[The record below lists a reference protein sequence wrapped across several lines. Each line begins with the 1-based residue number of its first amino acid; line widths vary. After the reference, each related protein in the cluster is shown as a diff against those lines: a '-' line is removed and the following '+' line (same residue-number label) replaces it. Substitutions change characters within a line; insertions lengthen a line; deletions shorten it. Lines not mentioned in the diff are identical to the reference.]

1 MSDKKIPLNDDEKI
15 DDIGENE
22 KIKRSI
28 KTSKI
33 KFYYGNPENDIIE
46 GTLKTLNTRILINDK
61 INLSYEELEL
71 AKQYIWDFNLDNKYI
86 KSKILCCTNIKNKFS
101 ITEFIQAINTYLSY
115 ISIIRVFKSSIPNIY
130 YIYIDFKNLEYCNIF
145 YNTYQYSNIN
155 TIEDDYLIFDE
166 VTEIEYDAF
175 FSSKQKLSKDD
186 SNIIDL
192 NLIKSNSISFCQN
205 EKRMRKFS
213 YEYDFNNHGV
223 DDTRICTICLEDIGK
238 NKKTKMK
245 NDGLIYVL
253 CGHVFHLECFVG
265 LDDNKCPICR
275 YYLSPYNFVTC
286 EYCFQ
291 EKDLWIC
298 LVCGKIFCG
307 EEGNS
312 QNHRFQHYKESFH
325 LYTQGIGKNNN
336 IIYDFSKNSPV
347 HIWIQNSIL
356 SSLRNEEE
364 KKEEDEKED
373 KKENIINT
381 NSEQNLKKENSND
394 IEQNDNINIIDTSS
408 KKKNKDNDNDNK
420 DNEEHKNKNNK
431 KDKKENKIKE
441 NNDKKNKKKQKKKND
456 KSNKSDNNIDEED
469 DINDIFKSSKEK
481 TEYIISEY
489 NSIISSQLENQR
501 YYFLNEFKR
510 RENKFLLE
518 KQNLEEEIVKAE
530 KELKKLEEDENKIEK
545 QKKEIFDKVKKKN
558 NKKIELEKDL
568 EKTEQEYKILQKEKK
583 LIDENYMNKT
593 ENIDNQIA
601 QVDDEIKELNQQLK
615 ELNIHINTLNSLEKS
630 DPEGIKNASV
640 GMIIDFSKG
649 GNNKKKKHH

>member
-1 MSDKKIPLNDDEKI
+1 MSEEKEKKNSKDLENNDIEE
-15 DDIGENE
+15 ENG
-22 KIKRSI
+22 KIKRVV

-33 KFYYGNPENDIIE
+33 KFYYGNPENEIIE
-46 GTLKTLNTRILINDK
+46 GTLKTLNTRILINNK
-61 INLSYEELEL
+61 EKLSYEELEF

-86 KSKILCCTNIKNKFS
+86 KSKILCCTNLKNKFS

-130 YIYIDFKNLEYCNIF
+130 YIFIDFKNIEYCNIF

-166 VTEIEYDAF
+166 VNSIEYDAF
-175 FSSKQKLSKDD
+175 FSSKQKISMDD
-186 SNIIDL
+186 SNILDL
-192 NLIKSNSISFCQN
+192 NLIKNNTFTQN

-213 YEYDFNNHGV
+213 YEYDINNIGV
-223 DDTRICTICLEDIGK
+223 DDIRICTICLEDIGK
-238 NKKTKMK
+238 NKKTKLK

-275 YYLSPYNFVTC
+275 YYLSPYNIVTC

-307 EEGNS
+307 EEGKS
-312 QNHRFQHYKESFH
+312 QNHRLQHYKESFH
-325 LYTQGIGKNNN
+325 LYTQGIGKSNN
-336 IIYDFSKNSPV
+336 IIYDFSKNTPV

-356 SSLRNEEE
+356 NSIKNEEE
-364 KKEEDEKED
+364 D
-373 KKENIINT
+373 KKDENKNNNNNNINT
-381 NSEQNLKKENSND
+381 DTNTDSNLNLKKVNSND
-394 IEQNDNINIIDTSS
+394 SENNDNINIIDTST
-408 KKKNKDNDNDNK
+408 KKLNYIENNKDQENK
-420 DNEEHKNKNNK
+420 INKKQNQKEKKENKNKNQNK
-431 KDKKENKIKE
+431 KDKD
-441 NNDKKNKKKQKKKND
+441 NNNIINIVKND
-456 KSNKSDNNIDEED
+456 D
-469 DINDIFKSSKEK
+469 DINEIFKSSKEK

-501 YYFLNEFKR
+501 YYFLNEFRR
-510 RENKFLLE
+510 RENKYLIE
-518 KQNLEEEIVKAE
+518 KQNLEEDIIKAE
-530 KELKKLEEDENKIEK
+530 KELQKLEEEEK
-545 QKKEIFDKVKKKN
+545 ESEIKKKDIFEIVKKRN

-568 EKTEQEYKILQKEKK
+568 EKTEQEYKVLQKEKNK
-583 LIDENYMNKT
+583 INANFINKT

-601 QVDDEIKELNQQLK
+601 KVDEEIKDLNQQLK
-615 ELNIHINTLNSLEKS
+615 ELNIHINTLNSLKKS

-640 GMIIDFSKG
+640 GMILDFSKG
-649 GNNKKKKHH
+649 GGNSNKKKKHH

>member
-1 MSDKKIPLNDDEKI
+1 MSNSDKK
-15 DDIGENE
+15 DDIEE
-22 KIKRSI
+22 KDKIKTLV
-28 KTSKI
+28 KTAKI

-46 GTLKTLNTRILINDK
+46 GTLKTLNTRVLINDK
-61 INLSYEELEL
+61 VNLSYEELEL

-86 KSKILCCTNIKNKFS
+86 KSKSLCCTNIKNKFS

-130 YIYIDFKNLEYCNIF
+130 YIYLDFKNVEYCNIF

-186 SNIIDL
+186 TNIIDL
-192 NLIKSNSISFCQN
+192 NLIKSNSISFSQN

-213 YEYDFNNHGV
+213 YEYDINSHGV
-223 DDTRICTICLEDIGK
+223 DDIRICTICLEDIGK
-238 NKKTKMK
+238 NHKKTKLK

-312 QNHRFQHYKESFH
+312 QNHRLQHYQESFH
-325 LYTQGIGKNNN
+325 LYTQGLGKNNH

-356 SSLRNEEE
+356 NSIKNEEEE
-364 KKEEDEKED
+364 KKKKENENKNDKKEDEKED
-373 KKENIINT
+373 EKEIGEKDCIINT
-381 NSEQNLKKENSND
+381 DSNLNN
-394 IEQNDNINIIDTSS
+394 NNIIDTSTV
-408 KKKNKDNDNDNK
+408 KND
-420 DNEEHKNKNNK
+420 E
-431 KDKKENKIKE
+431 KKENKKKEKNNDDDKDKNKNRKKEKEKEKEKE
-441 NNDKKNKKKQKKKND
+441 NDNKKSTKFQIKITTDDIDDDKK
-456 KSNKSDNNIDEED
+456 ED

-510 RENKFLLE
+510 RENKYLIE
-518 KQNLEEEIVKAE
+518 KQNLEDEIIKAQ
-530 KELKKLEEDENKIEK
+530 KELKKLDEEEK
-545 QKKEIFDKVKKKN
+545 QSEIQKKEIFEQVKKKN
-558 NKKIELEKDL
+558 NNKIELEKEL
-568 EKTEQEYKILQKEKK
+568 EKTEQEYKVLQKEKNI
-583 LIDENYMNKT
+583 IDANYMNKT
-593 ENIDNQIA
+593 LSIDNQIEK
-601 QVDDEIKELNQQLK
+601 VDEEIKDLNQQLK

-649 GNNKKKKHH
+649 NNTKKKKHH